1 MENDEFVLTLDLGRS
16 RCRAAL
22 WDGAARRTAE
32 GAGAPGLASP
42 GGAEAALS
50 AILAVAGPLLGG
62 AGVAT
67 VAAGVA
73 GALSAP
79 SAAAALARQLCAALP
94 ARRAVVG
101 SDAAAAHAGAL
112 GGGPGVVLSVG
123 TGAVALAL
131 GGDGT
136 HRRVDGAGPWLGDEG
151 GGAWLGLR
159 GLRAALRAS
168 EGRGP
173 PTRLQGA
180 AARFG
185 PPSGLAALMEGDADP
200 ARLAAS
206 FAPDVAT
213 AAADGDAV
221 AAALMHRA
229 VLALAATIRAAAAGL
244 PRPVPAAVVGGLAGV
259 LGPTVQAALAAEGF
273 TFATAPG
280 SALDGARLLLRP
292 DTPWAAGLAHAT
304 ATPAAALDVLAPEAA
319 SPAEAGISTDECS
332 DPSVIASR
340 PCGVAIQGP
349 PELTLGHVAP
359 GSPRRYAPPDD
370 GQEGPEHGT
379 ANITPPSAAVLDT
392 LVTEAARPGLDD
404 LDQRTP
410 AAIVHLLIAAERT
423 AGAALA
429 RAAPALAAA
438 AEAVAARMVAGGRLF
453 TLGAGTPGRLAVLD
467 AAELLPTF
475 NAPPGLV
482 IPLLAGGPDALV
494 RPAEGAEDDPDAAA
508 AALDAHGL
516 RPGDAVV
523 GIAASGR
530 TPYVVGG
537 LRHARARGALA
548 VAVVNNPGSPAASVA
563 DLAVEVL
570 TGPETIAGS
579 TRMLAGTA
587 QKVVLNILST
597 TAMIALGRT
606 YGPWMVDVR
615 ATNAKLRRRAL
626 RMVCTITGATE
637 DAAAAALAAADGEV
651 KPALVA
657 LLARVGPAEAAAR
670 LARADG
676 RVRAGPP
683 WHDRPR
689 AHLGRRPDDRH
700 RAGRQRGHRPDP
712 DGRRD
717 RPGVRPLDPGPLPR
731 RHPPPAATRPGR
743 GPHLGVRRP
752 GAAGVRRGGG
762 RPDPR
767 AIRRRAS
774 LPGQRAGRGCAGIIP
789 SVIGFHGQTVL
800 HRAPPP
806 GGAAQP
812 GSSATAR

>member
-1 MENDEFVLTLDLGRS
+1 MENHESVLAVDLGRS

-22 WDGAARRTAE
+22 WDGAGCRTAE
-32 GAGAPGLASP
+32 GAGAPGLASS
-42 GGAEAALS
+42 GGADAALA
-50 AILAVAGPLLGG
+50 AILAVARPLLDG
-62 AGVAT
+62 AGVTA
-67 VAAGVA
+67 VSAGAA

-79 SAAAALARQLCAALP
+79 AAAAALAERLCAALP
-94 ARRAVVG
+94 ARRTVVG

-112 GGGPGVVLSVG
+112 GGGPGVMLSVG

-131 GGDGT
+131 GMDGT
-136 HRRVDGAGPWLGDEG
+136 HRRADGAGPWLGDEG

-173 PTRLQGA
+173 ATRLMDA

-185 PPSGLAALMEGDADP
+185 PLPRLAAVLEGDADP
-200 ARLAAS
+200 ARLAAA
-206 FAPDVAT
+206 FAPDVAA

-221 AAALMHRA
+221 AAALLHRA
-229 VLALAATIRAAAAGL
+229 VQALAATMRAAAAGL
-244 PRPVPAAVVGGLAGV
+244 PRPVPAAVVGGLATV
-259 LGPTVQAALAAEGF
+259 LGPMLQAALAVDGF
-273 TFATAPG
+273 TFAAAPG
-280 SALDGARLLLRP
+280 DALDGARLLLHP
-292 DTPWAAGLAHAT
+292 DTPWATGLAHASAAPT
-304 ATPAAALDVLAPEAA
+304 SAPDILAPKTTGPAEAATSPAATPAAAAPDILAAKAASPAQAVAPASATPFAGLDIPATKTAGPAQTVMPPATPAAALDTLA
-319 SPAEAGISTDECS
+319 
-332 DPSVIASR
+332 
-340 PCGVAIQGP
+340 
-349 PELTLGHVAP
+349 
-359 GSPRRYAPPDD
+359 
-370 GQEGPEHGT
+370 
-379 ANITPPSAAVLDT
+379 
-392 LVTEAARPGLDD
+392 TEVPRPGLDD

-410 AAIVHLLIAAERT
+410 ADIVHLLIAAERT
-423 AGAALA
+423 AGAALS

-438 AEAVAARMVAGGRLF
+438 AEAIAARMTAGGRLF

-482 IPLLAGGPDALV
+482 IPLLAGGLDALV

-537 LRHARARGALA
+537 LRHARTRGALA
-548 VAVVNNPGSPAASVA
+548 VAVVNNPGSPAAAAA

-606 YGPWMVDVR
+606 YGPWMVNLR

-637 DAAAAALAAADGEV
+637 DAAAAALAAAGGEV

-657 LLARVGPAEAAAR
+657 LLAGVDPAEATVR
-670 LARADG
+670 LARANG
-676 RVRAGPP
+676 RVRA
-683 WHDRPR
+683 
-689 AHLGRRPDDRH
+689 AL
-700 RAGRQRGHRPDP
+700 A
-712 DGRRD
+712 
-717 RPGVRPLDPGPLPR
+717 
-731 RHPPPAATRPGR
+731 
-743 GPHLGVRRP
+743 
-752 GAAGVRRGGG
+752 
-762 RPDPR
+762 
-767 AIRRRAS
+767 
-774 LPGQRAGRGCAGIIP
+774 
-789 SVIGFHGQTVL
+789 
-800 HRAPPP
+800 
-806 GGAAQP
+806 
-812 GSSATAR
+812 